1 MADPLSIAGSVVGI
15 TTAGVQASVKLYALA
30 EKVATASQRV
40 TSIADDVSSTC
51 AILNQVR
58 ELIVPQPD
66 AQGTLKSVFNS
77 TALHDISHGLQRCR
91 SAFTEIEALLRR
103 AFEQMGKRPALR
115 SKIELSRFEKAK
127 WPFLQPQFDELRN
140 DLRDAK
146 GNLILM
152 IAVASLALAQRD
164 GRQRPIHET
173 ERLELGSTIVQLQQA
188 RISKPSDQKSPVRS
202 QEEKRGWQKLFDKPT
217 TVVSVGD
224 TRSEQISTVSLDRD
238 FSPVLSGSAAHHRA
252 QWQAAVNAAEDAA
265 MLSMV
270 RGGSG
275 YGAVGTV
282 KSTKSTPLSV
292 RGNTKSASLVSEGT
306 SDPYPADAE
315 MGVANVSLP
324 SIGNAKMQEQWKP
337 NMVNRSIEDANINLA
352 ILEHTTGSTA
362 CFRRQTGD
370 FSGSLQESHAPE
382 HKISR
387 TPAPEMLGSDWS
399 AVDQVFKEQPG
410 ATASTATSSGQRA
423 SENTLYY
430 CGWITRHLQGLTTG
444 FGDSVSITQ
453 MNLPDQSLEKLVKN
467 YADAGLDPH
476 ISLLDLT
483 EQQQDMIKRAM
494 KTNPGAEVAYISVSR
509 DIKVSSVFGMLEISG
524 LKWIAASREPWSKL
538 ESVAQISHVSPQPFL
553 RFPAPLASFVKT
565 TEPVFATQSGQSFG
579 HGPPPPRPYDYVS
592 SSVNS
597 RPHPPALSPEEQCTQ
612 GIRVSSVRHMIPL
625 DEADRANQQMT
636 SLPEQSAQPYLDG
649 PAMHQYI
656 PPPPPQPSST
666 PAGHIALPP
675 PPSRP
680 TNYGNLGGIPV
691 PPPLRPQYQQ
701 QGYDPGQYR
710 NYPHN
715 IPPPPGPPPQQI
727 QHERKPPLTQSS
739 VQFSTME
746 VNDEEDEDEF
756 YEDMEDDSELAL
768 TLVPSQLQSR
778 PELTYEE
785 ESDQQSDPYYTPKE
799 VSVRQNVPYSSAQDP
814 RHQRED
820 RAPRAAA
827 ARRMSSTMTI
837 AQLADQQ
844 RLIGFDKAQMRT
856 EKQIASHL
864 SEKNTGYEQSSQY
877 PQSFAQQYQ
886 APTEEDG
893 EDIVNEL
900 LARWT
905 TLENPVEESQH

>member
-15 TTAGVQASVKLYALA
+15 TAAGVQASVKLYALA

-58 ELIVPQPD
+58 ELIIPQPD

-77 TALHDISHGLQRCR
+77 TALEDISHGLQRCR

-103 AFEQMGKRPALR
+103 AFEQVGKRPALR

-188 RISKPSDQKSPVRS
+188 RISKPSDQKSLVRS
-202 QEEKRGWQKLFDKPT
+202 QEEKKGWQQLFDKPT

-224 TRSEQISTVSLDRD
+224 TRSGQSSTVSLDRGY
-238 FSPVLSGSAAHHRA
+238 SPVLPGSAAQHRA

-282 KSTKSTPLSV
+282 KSTQATPLSV
-292 RGNTKSASLVSEGT
+292 RGNTKSTSLVSEGT

-315 MGVANVSLP
+315 MGCANVSLP
-324 SIGNAKMQEQWKP
+324 SIGNAKMQEQWKS
-337 NMVNRSIEDANINLA
+337 NMVNRSVEEANINLA
-352 ILEHTTGSTA
+352 ILQHTTGSTA
-362 CFRRQTGD
+362 CFGRQTGD
-370 FSGSLQESHAPE
+370 FSGSIQESHAPE

-387 TPAPEMLGSDWS
+387 TPAPEMSGSNWG
-399 AVDQVFKEQPG
+399 AVHQVYKEHPG
-410 ATASTATSSGQRA
+410 ATASTATSSALRA

-483 EQQQDMIKRAM
+483 EQQQDMIKQAI

-509 DIKVSSVFGMLEISG
+509 DIKVSSVFGMLDISG
-524 LKWIAASREPWSKL
+524 LKWIAASRKPWLKL
-538 ESVAQISHVSPQPFL
+538 GSMAQISHVSPQPFL
-553 RFPAPLASFVKT
+553 PARDGPPASLPEKPLLAPFAKTNAPL
-565 TEPVFATQSGQSFG
+565 FATRRGSSVG
-579 HGPPPPRPYDYVS
+579 HGHPPPRPYDSMS

-625 DEADRANQQMT
+625 DENDRANQQVAL
-636 SLPEQSAQPYLDG
+636 LPNQSAQPYLDG

-680 TNYGNLGGIPV
+680 TNYGNLGGIPIA
-691 PPPLRPQYQQ
+691 PPIRPQYQQ

-727 QHERKPPLTQSS
+727 QHERKPPLTQPP

-768 TLVPSQLQSR
+768 TLVPSQLQSQ

-785 ESDQQSDPYYTPKE
+785 ESDQKSDPYYTQKE
-799 VSVRQNVPYSSAQDP
+799 VSVRQNLPYSPAQDS
-814 RHQRED
+814 RHQREK

-827 ARRMSSTMTI
+827 LTP
-837 AQLADQQ
+837 L
-844 RLIGFDKAQMRT
+844 KP
-856 EKQIASHL
+856 ASHVSPGFGHRRSSHPQRESQTL
-864 SEKNTGYEQSSQY
+864 SETNTGYEDFSQY
-877 PQSFAQQYQ
+877 QQSR
-886 APTEEDG
+886 APTGENG

-905 TLENPVEESQH
+905 TLEHPAEESH